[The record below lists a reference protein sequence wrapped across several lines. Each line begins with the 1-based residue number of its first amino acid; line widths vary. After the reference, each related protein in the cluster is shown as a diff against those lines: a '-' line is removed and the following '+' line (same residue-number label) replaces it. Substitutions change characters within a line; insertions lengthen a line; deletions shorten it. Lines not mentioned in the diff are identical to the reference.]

1 MTVMLVVLSLVL
13 GLALG
18 YLVRRWH
25 RPVGYV
31 GPDGLLHGEWRVHI
45 VGGVPYHNT
54 TIRAHF
60 PVTTTQLVALTKDLQ
75 RAP

>member
-1 MTVMLVVLSLVL
+1 MILIELALAFL
-13 GLALG
+13 IGLALG
-18 YLVRRWH
+18 YLARRWH

-31 GPDGLLHGEWRVHI
+31 GPDGLLAGEWRVHV
-45 VGGVPYHNT
+45 VGGSPYSNT

-60 PVTTTQLVALTKDLQ
+60 PITTTQLVALTKDLQ